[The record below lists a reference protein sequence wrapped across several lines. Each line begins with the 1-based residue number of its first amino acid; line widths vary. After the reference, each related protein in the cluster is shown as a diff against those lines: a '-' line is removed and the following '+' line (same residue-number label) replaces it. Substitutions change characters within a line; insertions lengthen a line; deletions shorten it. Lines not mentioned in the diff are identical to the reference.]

1 MSRTRWAVDG
11 PDGTTVE
18 LDGRKF
24 GASDEGAPMLVSNGR
39 LESYFYNSD
48 YNLVSSVRWFVTA

>member
-24 GASDEGAPMLVSNGR
+24 GASDEGAPMLVSNRR
-39 LESYFYNSD
+39 LASYFQNPD
-48 YNLVSSVRWFVTA
+48 YGGVSSAQWFVTA